1 MDPNY
6 LGGLPVEL
14 GGMVVLGAVL
24 VVPVVPVVPGAVL
37 VVPVVP
43 AVPVVPIVPLV
54 PVVEVDGGGVVVVGE
69 VPTVL
74 LLVVPVV
81 PEVGAGTMPAGHG
94 LLTVALA
101 LVLPGEVELVEL
113 VELAD
118 VPLPA
123 VEDVVGPTWLLLFPT

>member
-1 MDPNY
+1 MEPGD
-6 LGGLPVEL
+6 V
-14 GGMVVLGAVL
+14 VVLGVVVPLVPGVVL
-24 VVPVVPVVPGAVL
+24 VVPVVPVPM
-37 VVPVVP
+37 
-43 AVPVVPIVPLV
+43 VPVVPIVPLA
-54 PVVEVDGGGVVVVGE
+54 PLVEVDGGVVVVDE

-74 LLVVPVV
+74 LLPVVPVV
-81 PEVGAGTMPAGHG
+81 PEVGAGTMPAGQG

-123 VEDVVGPTWLLLFPT
+123 VEEVAGPTWLLPLPT